1 MVTGR
6 APSRAQP
13 VAATCYTY
21 LRTRRG
27 TRSIA
32 SDAEARLPARERL
45 VLGIELRVLVHRL
58 RRTGLVACLVQ
69 NPEPAMSKRSSDSK
83 VGPELPGVLE
93 GAKSSS
99 SWGCRSGGRSG
110 GSVSARQLSVR
121 PARPTWADMAA
132 KRKVGSGGR

>member
-99 SWGCRSGGRSG
+99 SWGYMGNVSKSSGGHGALEER
-110 GSVSARQLSVR
+110 
-121 PARPTWADMAA
+121 TADMMI
-132 KRKVGSGGR
+132 VGS